1 MRHSSSRLPSRFPV
15 GTKFVIE
22 GRPAKPGEVY
32 VIRRYVEF
40 PDGTLLRLPARPDK
54 PKASAKVSR
63 IARRPRGTRRSVH
76 ETALTH
82 A

>member
-1 MRHSSSRLPSRFPV
+1 MRHSSSRLPSRFPI

-22 GRPAKPGEVY
+22 GRPAKAGEVH

-54 PKASAKVSR
+54 VKAGR
-63 IARRPRGTRRSVH
+63 IERRPRSTRVSHV
-76 ETALTH
+76 TASLTS